1 MESKG
6 FGAGLEFLPTQMDK
20 EETLLEV
27 WEMIDPS
34 QRKNFE
40 ADLKAKDPV
49 AFQHFHDNVL
59 VNHPEY
65 KD

>member
-1 MESKG
+1 MKSKG
-6 FGAGLEFLPTQMDK
+6 FGAGLEFLPTQEDK
-20 EETLLEV
+20 EETLIEV

-40 ADLKAKDPV
+40 ADLKARDAV
-49 AFQHFHDNVL
+49 AFQHFHDHVL

-65 KD
+65 ID

>member
-1 MESKG
+1 MKSKG
-6 FGAGLEFLPTQMDK
+6 FGAGLEFLPTQEDK
-20 EETLLEV
+20 EETLLEI
-27 WEMIDPS
+27 WEMINPS

-40 ADLKAKDPV
+40 ADLKARDAGV
-49 AFQHFHDNVL
+49 FQHFHDHVL

>member
-6 FGAGLEFLPTQMDK
+6 FGAGLEFLPTQEDK

-34 QRKNFE
+34 
-40 ADLKAKDPV
+40 
-49 AFQHFHDNVL
+49 
-59 VNHPEY
+59 
-65 KD
+65 

>member
-6 FGAGLEFLPTQMDK
+6 FGAGLEFLPTQKDK

-40 ADLKAKDPV
+40 ADLKAEDPV
-49 AFQHFHDNVL
+49 TFQHL
-59 VNHPEY
+59 
-65 KD
+65 

>member
-1 MESKG
+1 MKSKG
-6 FGAGLEFLPTQMDK
+6 FGAGLEFLPTQED
-20 EETLLEV
+20 EENTLLEV
-27 WEMIDPS
+27 WEIIDAS

-40 ADLKAKDPV
+40 ADLKVRDPV